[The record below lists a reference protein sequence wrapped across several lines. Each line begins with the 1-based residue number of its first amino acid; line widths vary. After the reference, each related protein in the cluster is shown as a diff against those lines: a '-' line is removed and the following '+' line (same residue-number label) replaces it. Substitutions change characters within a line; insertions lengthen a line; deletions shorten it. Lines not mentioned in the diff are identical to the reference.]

1 MKMNKL
7 NPILIFVVLILLGL
21 VLILWPDASV
31 TGIVRLT
38 AFGLLAAAIVGIIMH
53 VVNKEEKKGTK
64 AVKLIQFVLYAA
76 LGLWILV
83 NPVLFEGFYQIVIG
97 IIIAAN
103 ALKDLV
109 IAIKENKHWAFLA
122 LAIISLVLG
131 VIVMC
136 NPFTLF
142 RTFAVISGIS
152 LVYSGIV
159 SLLSE
164 IKSGGKSKSDESA
177 EKAK

>member
-1 MKMNKL
+1 MRCANIPNKSP
-7 NPILIFVVLILLGL
+7 NWTYERPF
-21 VLILWPDASV
+21 
-31 TGIVRLT
+31 
-38 AFGLLAAAIVGIIMH
+38 
-53 VVNKEEKKGTK
+53 
-64 AVKLIQFVLYAA
+64 
-76 LGLWILV
+76 
-83 NPVLFEGFYQIVIG
+83 
-97 IIIAAN
+97 
-103 ALKDLV
+103 
-109 IAIKENKHWAFLA
+109 KENKHWAFLA